1 MSSTTIENCIKYSN
15 EEEKELSMIFNF
27 HHLKVDYK
35 DGDKWSLMD
44 FDFIKLKDLFS
55 QWQIE
60 MEMGGGW
67 NALFGVT
74 MTNQEL

>member
-44 FDFIKLKDLFS
+44 FDFMKRKDLFS

-60 MEMGGGW
+60 MDMGGG
-67 NALFGVT
+67 
-74 MTNQEL
+74 